1 MFTSL
6 AEWQGR
12 EGDAGTACR
21 HRRHS
26 TRHRIMTWRQ
36 RASERATAYAFV
48 LSRPNP
54 LLECHFSRWEKLTS
68 WDLNARERNGGG
80 KEELLRQ
87 FKRRRRIGGGLEE
100 GAYRTERRI
109 SGGNTIGAAA

>member
-1 MFTSL
+1 M
-6 AEWQGR
+6 AR
-12 EGDAGTACR
+12 EGGG
-21 HRRHS
+21 RRDGMQAPKALNTTPHND
-26 TRHRIMTWRQ
+26 MAA
-36 RASERATAYAFV
+36 ASERATAYAFV